1 MYTYPYPWVNCLCIL
16 SLKTYLNSNYD
27 DLAYEQ
33 KKRAIPG
40 RIFLI
45 AIYIPTVPPMGLAR
59 DRARAADRPAPRRH
73 PRRRR
78 RVREAGRRRAP
89 FAAPAVEGRD
99 RRVLF
104 LGGFGARRFGARRF
118 GGFLAPDFCG
128 I

>member
-45 AIYIPTVPPMGLAR
+45 AIYIPTVPSPERQNGTFRAVKTRPNGLCR
-59 DRARAADRPAPRRH
+59 
-73 PRRRR
+73 
-78 RVREAGRRRAP
+78 
-89 FAAPAVEGRD
+89 
-99 RRVLF
+99 
-104 LGGFGARRFGARRF
+104 
-118 GGFLAPDFCG
+118 
-128 I
+128 